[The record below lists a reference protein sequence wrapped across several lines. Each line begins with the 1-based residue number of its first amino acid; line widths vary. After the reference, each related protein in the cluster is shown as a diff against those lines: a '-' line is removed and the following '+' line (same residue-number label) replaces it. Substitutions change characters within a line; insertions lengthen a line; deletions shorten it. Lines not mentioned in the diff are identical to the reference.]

1 MTAPESSQT
10 APHAGGPDSLVVL
23 APDHPGFHDTTYR
36 KRRGEIARLAMDYVS
51 PGPVP
56 EASYSPEEHAVWR
69 DVHELLFPLHQD
81 RACREI
87 VDLQRVLPLPKERIP
102 QLEALNARLGET
114 SGFRME
120 PVAGLVVAR
129 TFMAYLGRQVFLS
142 TQYVRHH
149 SRPLYTPEPDVIHE
163 LVGHAA
169 TLVHPAIAEL
179 SRVLGAAA
187 ATASNEEMTR
197 LDRVY
202 WYTLEFGL
210 VEQEGAPRAF
220 GAGLL
225 SSVGELTEFESRA
238 ELLEWDLDRIAR
250 TPFDPT
256 DYQRTLFVAPS
267 FTHLLCDV
275 TAWVRTE
282 KWRNLA

>member
-1 MTAPESSQT
+1 MVTPDYIPFAR
-10 APHAGGPDSLVVL
+10 HAGGVEGLVEL
-23 APDHPGFHDTTYR
+23 DRDHPGFRDSEYR
-36 KRRGEIARLAMDYVS
+36 QRRLAIARLALDYR
-51 PGPVP
+51 PGDPVP
-56 EASYSPEEHAVWR
+56 VAAYSDEEHDLWR
-69 DVHELLFPLHQD
+69 DVHSLLIPLHRE

-87 VDLQRVLPLPKERIP
+87 VDLQSVLPLDPNRIP
-102 QLEALNARLGET
+102 QLEDLNANLMAT
-114 SGFRME
+114 SGFRML
-120 PVAGLVVAR
+120 PVAGLVLAQ
-129 TFMAYLGRQVFLS
+129 TFMRYLGRQIFLS

-187 ATASNEEMTR
+187 ESASEEEMVR

-210 VEQEGAPRAF
+210 VEEWGEVKAF

-225 SSVGELTEFESRA
+225 SSAGELAEFDVHADLRA
-238 ELLEWDLDRIAR
+238 WDLDEISR

-256 DYQRTLFVAPS
+256 DLQRRLFVAPS
-267 FTHLLCDV
+267 FTRLICDV
-275 TAWVRTE
+275 TGWVRRE
-282 KWRNLA
+282 RWRST

>member
-1 MTAPESSQT
+1 MTTSDDVPSER
-10 APHAGGPDSLVVL
+10 HAGGADRLVEL
-23 APDHPGFHDTTYR
+23 DRDHPGFRDSGYR
-36 KRRGEIARLAMDYVS
+36 QRRQTIARLALDYR
-51 PGPVP
+51 PGDPAPV
-56 EASYSPEEHAVWR
+56 AVYSEEEHELWR
-69 DVHELLFPLHQD
+69 EVHSVLIPLHRE

-87 VDLQRVLPLPKERIP
+87 IDLQSVLPLDPERIP
-102 QLEALNARLGET
+102 QLEDLNAVLVAT
-114 SGFRME
+114 SGFRML
-120 PVAGLVVAR
+120 PVAGLVVAQ
-129 TFMAYLGRQVFLS
+129 TFLRYLGRQIFLS

-187 ATASNEEMTR
+187 ESATEEEMIR

-210 VEQEGAPRAF
+210 VEEWGEVKAF

-225 SSVGELTEFESRA
+225 SSAGELAEFDAHA
-238 ELLEWDLDRIAR
+238 EIQGWDLDQISR

-256 DYQRTLFVAPS
+256 DLQRTLFVAPS
-267 FTHLLCDV
+267 FTRLICDV
-275 TAWVRTE
+275 TAWVRRGL
-282 KWRNLA
+282 WRKG

>member
-1 MTAPESSQT
+1 M
-10 APHAGGPDSLVVL
+10 
-23 APDHPGFHDTTYR
+23 
-36 KRRGEIARLAMDYVS
+36 EIAQIALDYS
-51 PGPVP
+51 PGSPVP
-56 EASYSPEEHAVWR
+56 AAHYSPEEHAIWGQI
-69 DVHELLFPLHQD
+69 HSLLLPLHKE

-87 VDLQRVLPLPKERIP
+87 TELQDVLPLEPDRIP
-102 QLEALNARLGET
+102 QLEELNSMLQAT

-129 TFMAYLGRQVFLS
+129 TFMRYLGRQTFLS
-142 TQYVRHH
+142 TQYIRHH

-179 SRVLGAAA
+179 SRVLGVAAEV
-187 ATASNEEMTR
+187 ASDAEMIR

-210 VEQEGAPRAF
+210 VAEDGRAKAF

-225 SSVGELTEFESRA
+225 SSVGELTEFDTHARIED
-238 ELLEWDLDRIAR
+238 WDLNRIAQ
-250 TPFDPT
+250 TSFDPT
-256 DYQRTLFVAPS
+256 AYQDRLFLAPS
-267 FTHLLCDV
+267 FTRLICDV
-275 TAWVRTE
+275 TAWVRTGQ
-282 KWRNLA
+282 WRSL